1 MKIILFALKS
11 FCVIYLIVLSAYLFT
26 DFSNI
31 FHYVVHGLKKE
42 QIFGYNY
49 PSNWSLSL
57 YWFFQVL
64 SIGFKAYA
72 IYLLFVFKDIIHS
85 FYKDNF
91 FTKTNGQNLILI
103 GSGIILLIFLF
114 GLTILPFNI
123 YESLN
128 SKILPNRV
136 NYKYGYGLGK
146 TLKSFMPLLMFSMFF
161 ILLGNII
168 KKGQKLQE
176 ENDLTI

>member
-1 MKIILFALKS
+1 MKIILFILKS
-11 FCVIYLIVLSAYLFT
+11 FCVIYLAVLSFDLLA
-26 DFSNI
+26 DFNNVYD
-31 FHYVVHGLKKE
+31 YVIHGLKKE
-42 QIFGYNY
+42 QVFGYNY
-49 PSNWSLSL
+49 PPDWSLLL

-72 IYLLFVFKDIIHS
+72 IYLLFVFKDIIQS
-85 FYKDNF
+85 FNTNNF
-91 FTKTNGQNLILI
+91 FTKTNGENLMFI
-103 GSGIILLIFLF
+103 GSGIILLAVLL
-114 GLTILPFNI
+114 GLTALPFNI

-128 SKILPNRV
+128 SEILPNRT

-161 ILLGNII
+161 ILLGNIV
-168 KKGQKLQE
+168 KKGQEIQE